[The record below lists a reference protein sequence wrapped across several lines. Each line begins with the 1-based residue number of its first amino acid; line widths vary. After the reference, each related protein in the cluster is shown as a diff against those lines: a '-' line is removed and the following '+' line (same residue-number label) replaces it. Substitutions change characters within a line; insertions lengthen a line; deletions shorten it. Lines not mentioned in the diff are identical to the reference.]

1 ISEYDLAIR
10 VYKRNRTKNRW
21 RLLFL
26 TPFRI
31 QLIRMKLSN
40 RLLIDEQL
48 TLFYLSPFNIADHPT
63 RTFIKRFMQY
73 LKTLPKH

>member
-1 ISEYDLAIR
+1 MIWPSGYTS
-10 VYKRNRTKNRW
+10 VTGPKNRW

-31 QLIRMKLSN
+31 QLIKMKLSN

-48 TLFYLSPFNIADHPT
+48 TLFYLSLLTLLIILPGHSSSGLCNI
-63 RTFIKRFMQY
+63 
-73 LKTLPKH
+73 